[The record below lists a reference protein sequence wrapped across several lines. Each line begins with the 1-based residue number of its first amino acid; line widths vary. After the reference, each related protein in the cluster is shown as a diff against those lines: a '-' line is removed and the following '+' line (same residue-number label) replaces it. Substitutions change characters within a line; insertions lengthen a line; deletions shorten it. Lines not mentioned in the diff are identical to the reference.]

1 MSVDIST
8 YKFHLDASVNDS
20 IKIQPKSPGGL
31 KWSIMSIQSADSGR
45 AESGKMIAT
54 LVAKKRKLEV
64 KYANLSPADASAILA
79 IVCGDMF
86 FNVTYYDVLDAKQET
101 RTFYV
106 GDRSLDWHNYNI
118 ARGLE
123 NLEFHLIEQ

>member
-8 YKFHLDASVNDS
+8 YKFHLDALNDS

-45 AESGKMIAT
+45 AEDGTMIAT
-54 LVAKKRKLEV
+54 LVAKKRKLEI
-64 KYANLSPADASAILA
+64 KYANLSPADASAILSF
-79 IVCGDMF
+79 VCGNMF
-86 FNVTYYDVLDAKQET
+86 FSVKYYDVLNAQQET

-106 GDRSLDWHNYNI
+106 GDRSVDWYNYNI
-118 ARGLE
+118 DRGLE
-123 NLEFHLIEQ
+123 DLSFNLIEQ

>member
-1 MSVDIST
+1 MSRSVDISGYLFQLGDIT
-8 YKFHLDASVNDS
+8 
-20 IKIQPKSPGGL
+20 IQPKSPGGL

-64 KYANLSPADASAILA
+64 KYANLSPDDAAAILA
-79 IVCGDMF
+79 VVCGDMF
-86 FNVTYYDVLDAKQET
+86 FDVTYYDFLAAEQQT

-106 GDRSLDWHNYNI
+106 GDRSGDWYNYNI
-118 ARGLE
+118 DRGIE